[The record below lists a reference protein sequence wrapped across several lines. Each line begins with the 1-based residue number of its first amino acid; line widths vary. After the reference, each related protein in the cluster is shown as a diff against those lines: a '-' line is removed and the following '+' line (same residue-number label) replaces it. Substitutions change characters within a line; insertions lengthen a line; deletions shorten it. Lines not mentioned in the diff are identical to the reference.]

1 MAVQTSD
8 SIASGEYM
16 AIVSQED
23 QLGLSRSYSDSQVLY
38 TCSSGSVKS
47 TAERQNSSSSKTK
60 PPRPPAPNRSSIQSS
75 VSSQYSCPL
84 FRELTPSPSPTSPE
98 DPPYQTPIDALQSP
112 RVDIRDTEVQHEVVR
127 TVSDCPVRLVRV
139 RGSSRRKHQP
149 VKRVSAPSPPP
160 LLKSL
165 SLDCIDTLNNSE
177 DDYEEIYSN
186 PYDLID
192 TTAAGNKPVH
202 VTARLSTSSV
212 GVPSNCRPP
221 SRLST
226 TSQITT
232 PHTHSKLEKSYSAE
246 CLDTIQ
252 LSDNPSATSNLLQ
265 RRRLRN
271 RHASLDDSVKRLRAK
286 KKGLHKSTEVP
297 RKISMEI
304 QTYPESPQHLKG
316 VGSQENL
323 FFSETSTPVSS
334 TPILEE
340 STDSVFSKKKI
351 SNGIGTPPIKGKNH
365 KKKISVAKPS
375 RSGLT
380 NLFKKKP
387 KDT

>member
-1 MAVQTSD
+1 MAVQTGN
-8 SIASGEYM
+8 SIANGEYM

-38 TCSSGSVKS
+38 SSGSVKS
-47 TAERQNSSSSKTK
+47 IAERKNSSSSKIK
-60 PPRPPAPNRSSIQSS
+60 PPRPPAPNRNSSQSS
-75 VSSQYSCPL
+75 VSLQYSCPL
-84 FRELTPSPSPTSPE
+84 FRELTPSPPTSPE

-112 RVDIRDTEVQHEVVR
+112 CVNVQVTQAQQEVVR

-149 VKRVSAPSPPP
+149 VKRISAPSPPP

-165 SLDCIDTLNNSE
+165 SLDCIDTLNDSE

-186 PYDLID
+186 PYDFID
-192 TTAAGNKPVH
+192 TTAVGNKPVR

-212 GVPSNCRPP
+212 SNCRPS
-221 SRLST
+221 SRQSN

-232 PHTHSKLEKSYSAE
+232 PHTHSNLERAYSAE

-252 LSDNPSATSNLLQ
+252 LSDNPSATSDLLQ

-286 KKGLHKSTEVP
+286 KKGLHKGTEVP
-297 RKISMEI
+297 RKTSMEI

-323 FFSETSTPVSS
+323 FFSESSTPVSS

-340 STDSVFSKKKI
+340 STDSVFPRKKI
-351 SNGIGTPPIKGKNH
+351 SNGIGTPPTKGKN
-365 KKKISVAKPS
+365 KKKISNAKPS

-380 NLFKKKP
+380 SLFKKKP

>member
-1 MAVQTSD
+1 MQTDNSG
-8 SIASGEYM
+8 GEYV
-16 AIVSQED
+16 AIVSNQED

-38 TCSSGSVKS
+38 TRSNGSVKS
-47 TAERQNSSSSKTK
+47 TVERQNSSKTK
-60 PPRPPAPNRSSIQSS
+60 PPRPPEPNRNSTRSS
-75 VSSQYSCPL
+75 VSLQYSCPL
-84 FRELTPSPSPTSPE
+84 FRELTPSPSPSE

-112 RVDIRDTEVQHEVVR
+112 CVKIRDTEVQHEVVR

-165 SLDCIDTLNNSE
+165 SLDCLAIDSLHDSD

-186 PYDLID
+186 PYDFIN
-192 TTAAGNKPVH
+192 TVSAGNKPVH
-202 VTARLSTSSV
+202 VTARLSTSSA
-212 GVPSNCRPP
+212 GISSNCRPP
-221 SRLST
+221 SRQST
-226 TSQITT
+226 TSQDMI
-232 PHTHSKLEKSYSAE
+232 PHAHSNLEKSYSAE

-252 LSDNPSATSNLLQ
+252 LSDNPSATSDLLH

-286 KKGLHKSTEVP
+286 KKGLHRSTEVP
-297 RKISMEI
+297 RKTSMEI

-323 FFSETSTPVSS
+323 FFSESSTPVSS

-340 STDSVFSKKKI
+340 STDSVFPKKKI
-351 SNGIGTPPIKGKNH
+351 SNGIGTPPTKGKNH
-365 KKKISVAKPS
+365 KKKMSNSKPS
-375 RSGLT
+375 LGGLT
-380 NLFKKKP
+380 NFFKKKP